1 MTFAAQYAAK
11 RPDELALRGPDL
23 ELTWAQVDVWL
34 RRAVTT
40 LLSLDLGEA
49 RRVAIVAENSAATLL
64 TYVAATLA
72 GTSAVATNFHLEP
85 AELAFVL
92 KDSCAAAVL
101 TDSAT
106 AARARAGAELA
117 GVTTIIEN
125 LGASGT
131 GSGPETGS
139 GPRQGGA
146 ARTGGAARSRNSADA
161 NGAEPTADTDAND
174 AKATPGTDAN
184 GAEPTAG
191 ADASGGEVAAGAAVD
206 PEPPTDHPPLPTLV
220 YTSGSTGR
228 PKGVQLPP
236 TSWVGGATIDEH
248 VARLA
253 QNSMIQ
259 HGRHLVSGPMYHS
272 GPLAGTRLFLGGAP
286 TTVLHRFDA
295 QAWLEAVQRDRIG
308 STIMVP
314 THFQRL
320 LNLPAEHRE
329 RYDTSS
335 LRFVLQVGA
344 KCPVEVK
351 RAMFAWLGDVI
362 WESYGASEVGTTC
375 LIGAA
380 EWHERP
386 GSVGRAIP
394 PFEAFVLDEDGKPV
408 PPGTR
413 GRLYFRDTS
422 GYGMRYLRGGVDDP
436 FAGPGEFTLGEI
448 GVMDEAGY
456 VWITDR
462 FADMVVSG
470 GVNVYPAEAEA
481 VLAAHPDVDEVVC
494 IGIPHPDLGE
504 QLIALVVPADPAT
517 PPDPGALLAHCQS
530 NLTRYKCPR
539 QLELVASLARTPVGK
554 IDKRAIRAPY
564 WSTVE

>member
-1 MTFAAQYAAK
+1 VTFAASYAAQ
-11 RPDELALRGPDL
+11 RPDELALRGPDMD
-23 ELTWAQVDVWL
+23 LTWAQVDAWL
-34 RRAVTT
+34 RRAVAT
-40 LLSLDLGEA
+40 LLRLELGPA

-72 GTSAVATNFHLEP
+72 GTSAVAVNFHLEP

-92 KDSCAAAVL
+92 RDSGAAAVL
-101 TDSAT
+101 TDPAT
-106 AARARAGAELA
+106 AARARAGAALA
-117 GVTTIIEN
+117 EVTTIIEE
-125 LGASGT
+125 LGASG
-131 GSGPETGS
+131 
-139 GPRQGGA
+139 
-146 ARTGGAARSRNSADA
+146 D
-161 NGAEPTADTDAND
+161 
-174 AKATPGTDAN
+174 
-184 GAEPTAG
+184 
-191 ADASGGEVAAGAAVD
+191 D

-236 TSWVGGATIDEH
+236 TSWVGGADIVDH
-248 VARLA
+248 VAKLS
-253 QNSMIQ
+253 QNAMIP
-259 HGRHLVSGPMYHS
+259 HGRHLVVGPMYHS

-295 QAWLEAVQRDRIG
+295 TEWLEAVQRDRIG

-320 LNLPAEHRE
+320 LAVPAAERE
-329 RYDTSS
+329 QYDTSS

-351 RAMFAWLGDVI
+351 HSMIDWLGDVL

-375 LIGAA
+375 LIGSA
-380 EWHERP
+380 EWRERP

-394 PFEAFVLDEDGKPV
+394 PFEAFILGDDGQPV

-448 GVMDEAGY
+448 GVMDDAGY
-456 VWITDR
+456 VWVTDR
-462 FADMVVSG
+462 FADLVVSG
-470 GVNVYPAEAEA
+470 GVNIYPAEAEA
-481 VLAAHPDVDEVVC
+481 VLAAHPGVAEVVC
-494 IGIPHPDLGE
+494 IGVPHPDLGE
-504 QLIALVVPADPAT
+504 QLLALVVPAEPVDAE
-517 PPDPGALLAHCQS
+517 DLLAHCRA
-530 NLTRYKCPR
+530 NLTLYKCPR
-539 QLELVASLARTPVGK
+539 ELTFVEALARTPVGK
-554 IDKRAIRAPY
+554 IDKRTIRAPY
-564 WSTVE
+564 WAAADA

>member
-1 MTFAAQYAAK
+1 MTFAARYAAE
-11 RPDELALRGPDL
+11 RPDEIALRGPDL
-23 ELTWAQVDVWL
+23 ELTWAQVDEWL

-40 LLSLDLGEA
+40 LLALDLGAA
-49 RRVAIVAENSAATLL
+49 RRVAIVAENSAATVL

-85 AELAFVL
+85 AELAFIL
-92 KDSCAAAVL
+92 KDSGAAAVL
-101 TDSAT
+101 TDRAT
-106 AARARAGAELA
+106 ATRTRAGAERA
-117 GVTTIIEN
+117 GVSVVIEN
-125 LGASGT
+125 LGAT
-131 GSGPETGS
+131 GDDS
-139 GPRQGGA
+139 
-146 ARTGGAARSRNSADA
+146 
-161 NGAEPTADTDAND
+161 
-174 AKATPGTDAN
+174 
-184 GAEPTAG
+184 
-191 ADASGGEVAAGAAVD
+191 
-206 PEPPTDHPPLPTLV
+206 EPPTHHPPLPTLV

-228 PKGVQLPP
+228 PKGVSLPP
-236 TSWVGGATIDEH
+236 TSWVGGADITEH
-248 VARLA
+248 VAKLA
-253 QNSMIQ
+253 KNAMIP

-295 QAWLEAVQRDRIG
+295 QAWLAAVQRDHIG

-320 LNLPAEHRE
+320 LALPEDE
-329 RYDTSS
+329 RAQYDTSS

-351 RAMFAWLGDVI
+351 RSMYAWLGDVI

-386 GSVGRAIP
+386 GSVGRPLP
-394 PFEAFVLDEDGKPV
+394 PFEAFILDDDGKPV

-448 GVMDEAGY
+448 GVIDEAGY

-462 FADMVVSG
+462 FSDMVVSG

-481 VLAAHPDVDEVVC
+481 VLAAHPDVNEVVC

-504 QLIALVVPADPAT
+504 QLIALVVPADPTT
-517 PPDPGALLAHCQS
+517 PPDPAALLAHCHN

-539 QLELVASLARTPVGK
+539 ELTLVDALARTPVGK
-554 IDKRAIRAPY
+554 IDKRSIRAPY
-564 WSTVE
+564 WPD